1 MATRTWIGGTA
12 NNDVTNPANWSGGA
26 VPVAGDTAIA
36 KSGTLVMPA
45 GSNLNGVTLDVN
57 EPYGDPAIVVDMT
70 GNNDLTVSNVDGQDG
85 QVVVNASGAAD
96 TLIVSRGFPAGVT
109 ATVNVAANTNLTLNP
124 NTKQSELYGQDVV
137 TVNGGITTLSGNV
150 TAGEKVVLNT
160 NLVGT
165 GTLVLDDA
173 VDADGTVTQSSGE
186 INGSVA
192 AGVNIEVNGTGS
204 ADPGLNIKALPQ
216 NDRLKIDAPASFA
229 GNLLIN
235 VGTVILENFTANGVT
250 FANGVMS
257 FYDNGSFVR
266 SFNVA
271 PSGTLASGTGIFAT
285 QVGANMQI
293 LTEPTSYTGGLPPPG
308 VFPLGPPNNFM
319 VSDQTTGGAWQSQG
333 TAYTGPV
340 PGLAS
345 SIIVATSDNIN
356 VKAGVQNVFIHTG
369 SGEEALDVSMVNGNN
384 VLDGS
389 TGSNFLVGGTGND
402 TFFVDDRGAPAA
414 IWSTV
419 VNFHAGDS
427 ATVWGVSPSDFGLTW
442 MDGQGAA
449 GSTGLT
455 LTATAP
461 GKPTAM
467 LTLAGLTSADLT
479 NGKLAINFGTDAA
492 SGSNYMLIH
501 GA

>member
-1 MATRTWIGGTA
+1 MATRTWIGGSA
-12 NNDVTNPANWSGGA
+12 NNDVTNAANWSGGV
-26 VPVAGDTAIA
+26 VPIAGDTAIA
-36 KSGTLVMPA
+36 TLGTLVMPA
-45 GSNLNGVTLDVN
+45 GSNLNGLTLDVN
-57 EPYGDPAIVVDMT
+57 EPSGGPTVVVDMT
-70 GNNDLTVSNVDGQDG
+70 GGNDLTVSNVDFYNA

-96 TLIVSRGFPAGVT
+96 TLIVSRGYPAGLSAV
-109 ATVNVAANTNLTLNP
+109 VNVAANTNLTLNP
-124 NTKQSELYGQDVV
+124 NTKQSELYGQDAV
-137 TVNGGITTLSGNV
+137 TVNGGTTTLSGNV
-150 TAGEKVVLNT
+150 TAGAKVVLNT

-173 VDADGTVTQSSGE
+173 GDADGTVTQSSGE

-192 AGVNIEVNGTGS
+192 AGVSIEVNGTGS
-204 ADPGLNIKALPQ
+204 ARPDLGIKASPQ
-216 NDRLKIDAPASFA
+216 NDTLKIDTPASFA
-229 GNLLIN
+229 GNLRLN
-235 VGTVILENFTANGVT
+235 VGIITLENFTADGVI

-257 FYDNGSFVR
+257 FYENGNFVQ

-285 QVGANMQI
+285 QVGANIEISTQ
-293 LTEPTSYTGGLPPPG
+293 LTSYTGGLPPPG
-308 VFPLGPPNNFM
+308 VSPLGPPNNFT
-319 VSDQTTGGAWQSQG
+319 VSDQTTGAAWQAQG
-333 TAYTGPV
+333 AAYTGPV
-340 PGLAS
+340 PGLTS
-345 SIIVATSDNIN
+345 DIIIPTADNIN
-356 VKAGVQNVFIHTG
+356 VTAQVQNVFIHTG
-369 SGEEALDVSMVNGNN
+369 SGEDALDVSEVNGNN

-402 TFFVDDRGAPAA
+402 TFFVDDRNAPAT

-419 VNFHAGDS
+419 ANFHAGDN

-455 LTATAP
+455 LTATAA

-467 LTLAGLTSADLT
+467 LTLAGLTTADLT
-479 NGKLAINFGTDAA
+479 NGKLAIAFGTDAA
-492 SGSNYMLIH
+492 SGSDYMLIH

>member
-12 NNDVTNPANWSGGA
+12 NNDVTNAANWSGGA
-26 VPVAGDTAIA
+26 VPVAGDTAVA
-36 KSGTLVMPA
+36 ASGTLVLPA
-45 GSNLNGVTLDVN
+45 GANLNGVTLDLN
-57 EPYGDPAIVVDMT
+57 EPYGGPAVVIDMA
-70 GNNDLTVSNVDGQDG
+70 GNDDLTVSNVNGNDA
-85 QVVVNASGAAD
+85 QVVVNASGTAD
-96 TLIVSRGFPAGVT
+96 TLIVSRGYPGGLS
-109 ATVNVAANTNLTLNP
+109 ATVNVAAGTNLTLNP
-124 NTKQSELYGQDVV
+124 DTKQSELYGQDVV
-137 TVNGGITTLSGNV
+137 TVNGGTTTLSGNV
-150 TAGEKVVLNT
+150 TAGAKVVLN
-160 NLVGT
+160 T
-165 GTLVLDDA
+165 GTLVLDA
-173 VDADGTVTQSSGE
+173 ASDADGTVTPSSGE
-186 INGSVA
+186 INGTVA
-192 AGVNIEVNGTGS
+192 AGVTIQVNGTGS
-204 ADPGLNIKALPQ
+204 ARPDTGPKALPQ
-216 NDRLKIDAPASFA
+216 NDTLKIDDPASFA

-235 VGTVILENFTANGVT
+235 AGIVTLENFTANGVT

-257 FYDNGSFVR
+257 FYENGSFVR

-271 PSGTLASGTGIFAT
+271 PAGTLAAGTGIFAT

-293 LTEPTSYTGGLPPPG
+293 STEPASYAGGLPPPG
-308 VFPLGPPNNFM
+308 VSPLGPPDDFT
-319 VSDQTTGGAWQSQG
+319 VSDQTTGAAWQSQG
-333 TAYTGPV
+333 TPYAGPV

-345 SIIVATSDNIN
+345 EIVIPTPDNIN
-356 VKAGVQNVFIHTG
+356 VTAEVQNVFIHTG
-369 SGEEALDVSMVNGNN
+369 SGEDALDVSMVNGNN

-427 ATVWGVSPSDFGLTW
+427 ATVWGISPSDFGLTW
-442 MDGQGAA
+442 TDGQGAA

-455 LTATAP
+455 LAATAP

-479 NGKLAINFGTDAA
+479 NGKLAVNFGVDAA